1 MFKTFCDKI
10 PLEYLKYSGK
20 IIYIRYISYI
30 SEKLMYGRKKIMD
43 FLMGIWHTSV
53 GLMNTFKISDGV
65 DILIVACLIYGFIKL
80 IQETRAEQLVKGI
93 FILLIAYAISEQ
105 FKLGMLSTLL
115 SNFFQFSFLAI
126 LVVFQPEL
134 RRALEHL
141 GRSKIGNYW
150 SLNYMIGDED
160 TYIQKIR
167 NVANTIVDA
176 VLIFQEAKVGA
187 LIVFERKTKLGEIID
202 TGTVIKAKPSIEL
215 ISNIFYNKAPLH
227 DGAMIV
233 KDGLF
238 YAGGCILPLTRNEN
252 LSNELGTRHRAA
264 IGISENSDAVAVVV
278 SEETGSI
285 SIAVN
290 GKLKQDFNKETLKET
305 LNNLLLQNNISYKSF
320 LANFKK
326 NKDNNKA

>member
-1 MFKTFCDKI
+1 M
-10 PLEYLKYSGK
+10 G
-20 IIYIRYISYI
+20 
-30 SEKLMYGRKKIMD
+30 GRKKIMD
-43 FLMGIWHTSV
+43 FLLGIWHTFIS
-53 GLMNTFKISDGV
+53 LMNTFRLSDGA
-65 DILIVACLIYGFIKL
+65 DILIVAFLIYGFIKL

-93 FILLIAYAISEQ
+93 FILLIAYAVSQQ

-126 LVVFQPEL
+126 LIVFQPEL

-141 GRSKIGNYW
+141 GRSKLGNYW

-160 TYIQKIR
+160 TYIQRVR
-167 NVANTIVDA
+167 NTTNVVADSVM
-176 VLIFQEAKVGA
+176 IFQEARVGA

-202 TGTVIKAKPSIEL
+202 TGTMIKAEPSIEL

-233 KDGLF
+233 KDGLI

-252 LSNELGTRHRAA
+252 LGNEFGTRHRAA

-290 GKLKQDFNKETLKET
+290 GKLKQGFDKETLKDT
-305 LNNLLLQNNISYKSF
+305 LNNLLLQNNISYKGF
-320 LANFKK
+320 LATLKK
-326 NKDNNKA
+326 SRGDKQP